1 VNSVAPSSRGSVP
14 SADGSAIAYCTL
26 GSGEGI
32 VVVGGALSSGEDYL
46 PFAHALSE
54 SFAVH
59 VVDRRG
65 RGASGPQ
72 GTGYSIETECED
84 LIAVQMATGA
94 TSVFG
99 HSYGGL
105 VALETARRT
114 DTFLRVAVYEPAVSI
129 NGSIPVGWMPCYRK
143 RLVAGDSR
151 GAFACFVRQ
160 AGFAPSALARM
171 PLWYA
176 RAVLRVV
183 IRQPQWRH
191 MEPLLAQNLAEH
203 EVVADLD
210 EGSVDRFRAVS
221 APVLLLGGGKSPAF
235 INTKPFE
242 AMQSVIPNATVEI
255 LDGLDHLAPSETAP
269 EQVAARVRE
278 FLDAVPTPPLRSNDH
293 ECSTRPSIA
302 RGE

>member
-1 VNSVAPSSRGSVP
+1 VNVVAPPRRESVL
-14 SADGSAIAYCTL
+14 SADGTAIAYRTL

-32 VVVGGALSSGEDYL
+32 VVVGGALSSGEDYVPL
-46 PFAHALSE
+46 ARTLGE

-72 GTGYSIETECED
+72 GPRYSIERECED
-84 LIAVQMATGA
+84 LIAVQVATRA

-114 DTFLRVAVYEPAVSI
+114 DTFSRIAVYEPAVSI

-143 RLVAGDSR
+143 RLAAGDSR

-160 AGFAPSALARM
+160 AGFAPSALAKM

-176 RAVLRVV
+176 RAALRVV
-183 IRQPQWRH
+183 IRQPRWRH
-191 MEPLLAQNLAEH
+191 IEPLLEQNLAEH
-203 EVVADLD
+203 EVVAHLD
-210 EGSVDRFRAVS
+210 EGTVERFRAVM
-221 APVLLLGGGKSPAF
+221 ARVLLLGGGKSPAF
-235 INTKPFE
+235 INTTPFE
-242 AMQSVIPNATVEI
+242 AMRCVIPNPTLEI
-255 LDGLDHLAPSETAP
+255 LDGLDHLAPTETAP
-269 EQVAARVRE
+269 QQVAARVRQ
-278 FLDAVPTPPLRSNDH
+278 FLDAVPTSPT
-293 ECSTRPSIA
+293 EV
-302 RGE
+302 E